1 MQNRLWKISALLFLL
16 MITGSENFLISKNI
30 EKAIY
35 NSQDFQK
42 PNIVVAKDGT
52 GNYKTIGQALA
63 NVPKGNSSLFVVFI
77 KNGLYEEK
85 ILVSENKVMLIGES
99 KESTK
104 IIYPEQQWIWQCKND
119 PNDPLPAVVNVT
131 GSDCIFINLTIKNN
145 WGELHKND
153 PLPKLNCDIEDYESK
168 VKPHGHQLAFKLNKE
183 GTRLIILNC
192 KIIADGADT
201 FSPASKSYG
210 SYIKD
215 TYFEGYTDFVC
226 PHGNCYI
233 SDSKFF
239 NKGGGASLWHSGS
252 TSKDDKLVVVN
263 SSFDGIKDFKLGRY
277 THDAQMILINDTF
290 SKNVADKKIYQ
301 AKPDVKW
308 GERIY
313 YYNCKREGGDFAWH
327 KNNFSS
333 SGYLP
338 DVSKITAEWAFNGKW
353 DPEKFIEKNKLI
365 SLYK

>member
-1 MQNRLWKISALLFLL
+1 MLLFLS
-16 MITGSENFLISKNI
+16 MLIAGNLFSKNS
-30 EKAIY
+30 AGSDL
-35 NSQDFQK
+35 NVGDFPK

-52 GNYKTIGQALA
+52 GDCTSIREALTKI
-63 NVPKGNSSLFVVFI
+63 PKGNSSLFIVFI

-85 ILVSENKVMLIGES
+85 ILVAENNVMLIGES
-99 KESTK
+99 KENTK
-104 IIYPEQQWIWQCKND
+104 IIYPEQHWIWQCKND
-119 PNDPLPAVVNVT
+119 PNDHLPAVVNVT

-153 PLPKLNCDIEDYESK
+153 PLPKLDCNIENYESR
-168 VKPHGHQLAFKLNKE
+168 VKPNGHQLAFKLDGE

-201 FSPASKSYG
+201 FSPASKSFG
-210 SYIKD
+210 SYIRD
-215 TYFEGYTDFVC
+215 TYFEGYTDFIC

-233 SDSKFF
+233 SDSRFF
-239 NKGGGASLWHSGS
+239 NRGESPTLWHSGA

-263 SSFDGIKDFKLGRY
+263 SSFDGIKKFKLGRY

-290 SKNVADKKIYQ
+290 SKNLADKKIYQ

-313 YYNCKREGGDFAWH
+313 YYNCKREGGDFDWH
-327 KNNFSS
+327 KNNLSS

-338 DVSKITAEWAFNGKW
+338 NPDMINAKWSFNGKW
-353 DPEKFIEKNKLI
+353 DPEKFIEINNLI
-365 SLYK
+365 SFYN